1 MLPYGTLWSKF
12 LIDVGIGKDTGRAG
26 GGNAPGPFCV
36 NCYTRRMKPGTIL
49 LIIGIAIIL
58 FVAYGAFM
66 AGTFNVIM
74 LLLGVAGLIVAG
86 VGASRRWERA
96 RR

>member
-1 MLPYGTLWSKF
+1 
-12 LIDVGIGKDTGRAG
+12 
-26 GGNAPGPFCV
+26 
-36 NCYTRRMKPGTIL
+36 MKPGTIL